1 MKIWLEKP
9 AVNISQ
15 LTGGK
20 NEKVRRGGGLIWKT
34 SVRFIFCL
42 QETLNGNQNNWICD
56 MSTRGFL
63 IEILLHIYNV
73 QQTEVISGF
82 LFTFI
87 THKFWEQLVI
97 VFTVSKCGVRKK
109 APLEGSG
116 LGLGIGLGIR
126 FRVWGAFFRGNC
138 FLESQIHIQSSF

>member
-20 NEKVRRGGGLIWKT
+20 NEKVRRGGVGGLIWKT

-56 MSTRGFL
+56 MSITGFQT
-63 IEILLHIYNV
+63 EILLHI
-73 QQTEVISGF
+73 
-82 LFTFI
+82 
-87 THKFWEQLVI
+87 
-97 VFTVSKCGVRKK
+97 
-109 APLEGSG
+109 
-116 LGLGIGLGIR
+116 
-126 FRVWGAFFRGNC
+126 
-138 FLESQIHIQSSF
+138 

>member
-1 MKIWLEKP
+1 MKKLD
-9 AVNISQ
+9 
-15 LTGGK
+15 GG
-20 NEKVRRGGGLIWKT
+20 EGVIWKT

-56 MSTRGFL
+56 MSTRGFQ
-63 IEILLHIYNV
+63 IEILLHICNV
-73 QQTEVISGF
+73 QQTEVISGL

-87 THKFWEQLVI
+87 THKLWEQLVGA
-97 VFTVSKCGVRKK
+97 FTISKYGVRKK
-109 APLEGSG
+109 APRKKAPREGSG

-126 FRVWGAFFRGNC
+126 FRVWGAFFLGNC